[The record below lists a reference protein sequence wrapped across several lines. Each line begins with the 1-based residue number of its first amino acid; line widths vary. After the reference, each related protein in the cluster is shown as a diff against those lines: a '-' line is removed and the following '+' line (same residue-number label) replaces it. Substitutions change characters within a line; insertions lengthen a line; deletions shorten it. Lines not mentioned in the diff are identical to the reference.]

1 MIWYGLEWPM
11 FTNWQQEVKVEMGI
25 KEDKLICLKLKED
38 NFSFYN
44 FRWDQRCCRDKMQ
57 VLWRSTKDNFLRLF
71 LPLWNEKLEERIWQC
86 IGNRG
91 YFEDIF
97 LLSVGIH
104 MGMFRLQLNIEHW
117 LQSATG
123 NSKEHIIN

>member
-44 FRWDQRCCRDKMQ
+44 FR
-57 VLWRSTKDNFLRLF
+57 
-71 LPLWNEKLEERIWQC
+71 
-86 IGNRG
+86 
-91 YFEDIF
+91 
-97 LLSVGIH
+97 
-104 MGMFRLQLNIEHW
+104 
-117 LQSATG
+117 
-123 NSKEHIIN
+123 